1 VRYIFNRSCRACG
14 SAQQAACCYAV
25 CLRVVVSRI
34 YPRSHLTSDL
44 VIPRVLTALTAA
56 DDRVDRSLAQ
66 AIQQARLGK
75 KMTQKALATLMNEK
89 PQVIA
94 EYESGKAIPNP
105 QLIAKIERALGTRLP
120 RPKKA
125 AKKPTVRY
133 DAFSIHSTAQ
143 SHSE

>member
-1 VRYIFNRSCRACG
+1 
-14 SAQQAACCYAV
+14 
-25 CLRVVVSRI
+25 
-34 YPRSHLTSDL
+34 
-44 VIPRVLTALTAA
+44 
-56 DDRVDRSLAQ
+56 
-66 AIQQARLGK
+66 
-75 KMTQKALATLMNEK
+75 MTQKALATLMNEK

-133 DAFSIHSTAQ
+133 YASIYTIPHNHIASSSNTMFHTQLLYPKRCFAAVTVDYLLQ
-143 SHSE
+143 LFRELHQFPP